1 MGPWNILSYIGN
13 PKHTHNIKKLIIWTF
28 CSLKTQLR
36 KQRVRY
42 GGWKGLRAG
51 KDGGRGELVSPPPT
65 VGNINLPRDLARA
78 LRGARRARAPSVCAR
93 TRTQN
98 FAAAVFLLVTNV
110 TIAASANR

>member
-1 MGPWNILSYIGN
+1 MG
-13 PKHTHNIKKLIIWTF
+13 
-28 CSLKTQLR
+28 
-36 KQRVRY
+36 
-42 GGWKGLRAG
+42 A
-51 KDGGRGELVSPPPT
+51 GRGCGLARMGGGGSGVSPPPT

-110 TIAASANR
+110 TTAASANR